1 MEGTLSQDVLEL
13 SVASAVWQ
21 RPVVEPCPGGGLP
34 GLIGETEPSGLID
47 FDESLSRLERQR
59 DGSYRYHRV
68 VEYPSLNPFTV
79 ESDVVVELKPA

>member
-1 MEGTLSQDVLEL
+1 MRFRQR
-13 SVASAVWQ
+13 

-59 DGSYRYHRV
+59 DGGYRYHRV
-68 VEYPSLNPFTV
+68 VTFAGPAPFTV
-79 ESDVVVELKPA
+79 EYDVVVELKPA